1 MGFFEKLVWA
11 MMAQEAI
18 PYILAAI
25 AIAAFLW
32 FFFRYLKELK

>member
-11 MMAQEAI
+11 MMAQESI
-18 PYILAAI
+18 PYILATI